1 MDINRTLINTPTLK
15 ASAGQEA
22 EELRLAWQ
30 VALETYDNEEALFM
44 LKEKAKNSD
53 LKATE
58 LKVLVSSNDV
68 LFEKRLNNVKLES
81 EYRKKE
87 LEINRLDDLFTS
99 AKMLGRL
106 QIAEM
111 GSLNT
116 ELYGKEKK

>member
-1 MDINRTLINTPTLK
+1 MEINKVLIETPSLK
-15 ASAGQEA
+15 AIAGSEA

-58 LKVLVSSNDV
+58 LKVLVSSNDE

-87 LEINRLDDLFTS
+87 LEINRLDDEFTS
-99 AKMLGRL
+99 AKMLARL

-111 GSLNT
+111 GSFNT